1 MKIYEHPIEPTIT
14 VIEIEKS
21 DEKSDFLNQIID
33 GFDEYGMAYHS
44 ASFGEDA
51 QKPVMYIDCREK
63 NIFPDYEN
71 DVICALTIGLA
82 GKESEDSYDSL
93 LDSCVSIAEAKGDND
108 LLERLINK
116 PPEFFDMFRGLKRV
130 A

>member
-44 ASFGEDA
+44 ASFDDDA
-51 QKPVMYIDCREK
+51 
-63 NIFPDYEN
+63 
-71 DVICALTIGLA
+71 
-82 GKESEDSYDSL
+82 
-93 LDSCVSIAEAKGDND
+93 
-108 LLERLINK
+108 
-116 PPEFFDMFRGLKRV
+116 
-130 A
+130 